1 MVAFSC
7 LICTKNAKIIFARQF
22 IKMSRM
28 ELEEHAINFTRNIE
42 TCKENNAFESE
53 KTRYI
58 FIPIEH
64 LYFVLLTDKDSNL
77 IEDIEITKIIY
88 RLIQDIC
95 GSISES
101 TVVENCFDLIMG
113 IDDIVTLGYRD
124 AVSIAQIKQFLLM
137 DSQDE
142 KEFRK
147 IQEQKENIVKKQ
159 MKEKAKEFEKMR
171 RENRFMVDSISR
183 YFNNFIFNL
192 LKILSFFYALLKFK
206 KLK

>member
-7 LICTKNAKIIFARQF
+7 IICNKNAKIIFARQF

-28 ELEEHAINFTRNIE
+28 ELEEHVVQFTRNIE
-42 TCKENNAFESE
+42 SCKENNTFEAE
-53 KTRYI
+53 KIRYI

-64 LYFVLLTDKDSNL
+64 LYLILLTDKDSNL
-77 IEDIEITKIIY
+77 IEDLEIIKIIY
-88 RLIQDIC
+88 RLIQEIC

-101 TVVENCFDLIMG
+101 TIVNNSFDLLLG
-113 IDDIVTLGYRD
+113 IDDIVNMGYRD

-147 IQEQKENIVKKQ
+147 IQEQKENVVKKHMQ
-159 MKEKAKEFEKMR
+159 EKAKEFEKMR
-171 RENRFMVDSISR
+171 REHKFLADSVSR
-183 YFNNFIFNL
+183 YPTFLF
-192 LKILSFFYALLKFK
+192 ALFLCF
-206 KLK
+206 LFVEN

>member
-22 IKMSRM
+22 TKMSRM
-28 ELEEHAINFTRNIE
+28 ELEEHAVHFTRNIE
-42 TCKENNAFESE
+42 ACKENNTFESE

-64 LYFVLLTDKDSNL
+64 LYLVLLTDKDSNL
-77 IEDIEITKIIY
+77 IEDIEIIKIIF

-101 TVVENCFDLIMG
+101 TITENCFDLLLG
-113 IDDIVTLGYRD
+113 IDDIVSLGYRD
-124 AVSIAQIKQFLLM
+124 AVSVAQIKQFLLM

-147 IQEQKENIVKKQ
+147 IQEQKENVVKKQ
-159 MKEKAKEFEKMR
+159 MQQKAKEFEKMR
-171 RENRFMVDSISR
+171 RENRFLADSVSR
-183 YFNNFIFNL
+183 
-192 LKILSFFYALLKFK
+192 
-206 KLK
+206 